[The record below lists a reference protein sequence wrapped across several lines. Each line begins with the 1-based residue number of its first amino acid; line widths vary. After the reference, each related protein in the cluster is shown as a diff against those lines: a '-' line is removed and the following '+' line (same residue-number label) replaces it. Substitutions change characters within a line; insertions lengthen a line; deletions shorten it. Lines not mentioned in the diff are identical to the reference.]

1 MKKLPFEMAKLDLG
15 QYGINLVSCH
25 GSLGEQAMLQSLNG
39 SQIPQPLLRILE
51 LLRSLKLIL
60 T

>member
-39 SQIPQPLLRILE
+39 SQIPQPPCV
-51 LLRSLKLIL
+51 SLSFSEVLN
-60 T
+60 